1 VDRRYAQTRRAGRL
15 RVSTPPRLG
24 LSRITAASNSRGL
37 QFSNQVPAMSQV
49 ATLLVAA
56 LALLGAASALI
67 FLAYKDELRLAR
79 ARVSQGARIATTIAG
94 PIEYADKG
102 SGIPLLSIHGAG
114 GGYDQGLTNVADLVG
129 NDFRVIAPSRFG
141 YLGTPIPSDTSSASQ
156 ADAHAALLTVL
167 KVDKAIVIGVS
178 AGARSAVRFAIRH
191 SERTA
196 ALILIVPGTYA
207 PASPVAIEAS
217 RTNALVLWLVN
228 TGADFAWWATEKIAP
243 SILIRFIGVQPQL
256 LAASPQVEQNR
267 VMQIVRSI
275 EPLSRRFPG
284 INIDSNPDLPRPS
297 LEHITVPTLIVSA
310 RDDLFNTLPAA
321 EFAASTIP
329 NAKLVVYETGGHLL
343 VGRQQEVRAV
353 VSDFL
358 AKQAHSSASSG

>member
-1 VDRRYAQTRRAGRL
+1 MSQ
-15 RVSTPPRLG
+15 
-24 LSRITAASNSRGL
+24 TAALLLAG
-37 QFSNQVPAMSQV
+37 
-49 ATLLVAA
+49 LVAA
-56 LALLGAASALI
+56 GTVSALL
-67 FLAYKDELRLAR
+67 FLAYSDELSLAR

-94 PIEYADKG
+94 PIEYAEKG

-114 GGYDQGLTNVADLVG
+114 GGYDQGLTNVADLVD

-156 ADAHAALLTVL
+156 ANAHAALLTEL
-167 KVDKAIVIGVS
+167 KVDKAIVVGVS
-178 AGARSAVRFAIRH
+178 AGARSAVELAVRH
-191 SERTA
+191 PQRTA

-207 PASPVAIEAS
+207 PASPVAIEGS
-217 RTNALVLWLVN
+217 RTSALVLWLVN

-243 SILIRFIGVQPQL
+243 SILIRFIGVPPQL
-256 LAASPQVEQNR
+256 FASSPQDEQNR

-275 EPLSRRFPG
+275 QPLSRRFPG
-284 INIDSNPDLPRPS
+284 INIDSNPDLSRPS
-297 LEHITVPTLIVSA
+297 LEHITVPTLVISA

-321 EFAASTIP
+321 EFAASSIP
-329 NAKLVVYETGGHLL
+329 KAKLVVYQSGGHLL

-353 VSDFL
+353 IKDFL